1 MRPES
6 TSVVLRADLQA
17 LAQEFDAETAAL
29 RFIGRRTAPI
39 FESAVA
45 EGQYPIMNR
54 ENFKKPANTDRAE
67 DGSYNRIVGQFGRGT
82 YDCEEHG
89 LEYPIDDRKR
99 KRYARFF
106 DAEKA
111 ATRILRYQMLLAH
124 ERRVAALYAAGS
136 FTNHNVATAWT
147 TVADAAPLDD
157 IATGIDTICDACGCA
172 QEQLSIIIPRVDF
185 REMLRTAQVID
196 KLKYTFPGIQPA
208 LLRPAQVASMLQ
220 IKQVLI
226 ASGAYDTTEEGIAE
240 TMAMIW
246 TAGVMYIALLC
257 EEGEGLEEPSA
268 ARSIMWAAD
277 APELPVVESYRE
289 DKKRAD
295 IVRMRDDTDEVLIGE
310 TDLFVYKLTNT

>member
-6 TSVVLRADLQA
+6 TSVVFRADLQA
-17 LAQEFDAETAAL
+17 QAQEFDAEKAAL
-29 RFIGRRTAPI
+29 RFIGKRAAPI

-67 DGSYNRIVGQFGRGT
+67 DGSYNRIVGQFGKGT

-124 ERRVAALYAAGS
+124 ERRVAAVYTGGG
-136 FTNHNVATAWT
+136 FTNHNVTTAWST
-147 TVADAAPLDD
+147 TGSAVPLDD
-157 IATGIDTICDACGCA
+157 IATGLDAISDACGCA
-172 QEQLSIIIPRVDF
+172 QGELSMIIPRVDF
-185 REMLRTAQVID
+185 REMLRTDQVND
-196 KLKYTFPGIQPA
+196 KLKYTYPGIQPA
-208 LLRPAQVASMLQ
+208 LVQPAQIASMLQ

-226 ASGAYDTTEEGIAE
+226 ASGAYDIKEEGVTE
-240 TMAMIW
+240 SMSMIW
-246 TAGVMYIALLC
+246 TAGVIYIVLLC
-257 EEGEGLEEPSA
+257 DENEDLEVPSA
-268 ARSIMWAAD
+268 ARSILWAED
-277 APELPVVESYRE
+277 SPELPVLESYRE

-295 IVRMRDDTDEVLIGE
+295 IVRMREDTDEVLIGE